1 MIWPSNVT
9 KRTIDVVC
17 VRYRL
22 KDSFPKS
29 SSGFDLKKAV
39 KRGDSRHNNRNKMMP
54 KPVSNSACRTQNENP
69 SAARIH

>member
-1 MIWPSNVT
+1 M
-9 KRTIDVVC
+9 C

-29 SSGFDLKKAV
+29 SSGFDLKKVV